1 MALAGVAQDKPREPT
16 LNERLN
22 KVANSLAYQLERIGS
37 VLDRV
42 NGTPA
47 VAINKGPDLSQIK
60 PSLALSV
67 IVESLESINQR
78 LADLSTDIE
87 HIA

>member
-22 KVANSLAYQLERIGS
+22 KVADSLAYQLERIES
-37 VLDRV
+37 VLARV
-42 NGTPA
+42 NGTP